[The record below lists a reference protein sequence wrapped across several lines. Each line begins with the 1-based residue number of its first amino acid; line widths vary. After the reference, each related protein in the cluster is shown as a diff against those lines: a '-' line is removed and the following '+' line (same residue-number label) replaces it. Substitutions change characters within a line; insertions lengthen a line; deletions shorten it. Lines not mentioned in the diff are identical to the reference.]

1 MPLSCRPSLQQ
12 KSSHLGGEPS
22 FATSVS
28 NRRLA
33 LEADPHTSLQVLRLF
48 NNIVGAPG
56 CQLRLPIVSIILFD
70 AALRYRELVTLIADL
85 ALQSP
90 FERGRNFREVPGLE
104 NESALKFA
112 PRRWAAKHQLCH
124 FSMSANYS
132 LARYANSAG

>member
-48 NNIVGAPG
+48 NNIVGASK
-56 CQLRLPIVSIILFD
+56 QLSRHIQVQG
-70 AALRYRELVTLIADL
+70 LRG
-85 ALQSP
+85 LQ
-90 FERGRNFREVPGLE
+90 V
-104 NESALKFA
+104 
-112 PRRWAAKHQLCH
+112 
-124 FSMSANYS
+124 NY
-132 LARYANSAG
+132 